1 MEPIVFRFGS
11 FELDTRSHELR
22 RDGRRIR
29 LQRQPYQLLSV
40 LIANAGAVVTRDEL
54 RKQIWPATMYVDF
67 DHGLNN
73 AINRI
78 RHALGDLNGATRFIE
93 TVPRVGYRFMCP
105 VEIAATREPTS
116 ATEPRPSASGIAP
129 ASQR

>member
-40 LIANAGAVVTRDEL
+40 LIANAGAVVTRDS
-54 RKQIWPATMYVDF
+54 
-67 DHGLNN
+67 H
-73 AINRI
+73 
-78 RHALGDLNGATRFIE
+78 
-93 TVPRVGYRFMCP
+93 
-105 VEIAATREPTS
+105 
-116 ATEPRPSASGIAP
+116 
-129 ASQR
+129 